1 MDFTPE
7 YSCGS
12 DWPPIKALLAVRD
25 GYMHVCSQREP
36 KSWTSMTY
44 NDEVAANAL
53 MKRITINDNDNY
65 LMEIKPFN

>member
-1 MDFTPE
+1 
-7 YSCGS
+7 
-12 DWPPIKALLAVRD
+12 
-25 GYMHVCSQREP
+25 
-36 KSWTSMTY
+36 MTY